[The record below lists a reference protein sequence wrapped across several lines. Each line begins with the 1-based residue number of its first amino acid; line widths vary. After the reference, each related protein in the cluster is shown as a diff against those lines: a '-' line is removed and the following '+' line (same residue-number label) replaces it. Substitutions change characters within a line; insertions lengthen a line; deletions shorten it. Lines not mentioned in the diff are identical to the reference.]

1 MRAPLSLPPHEDTTK
16 GRQSGNPESGP
27 YYTLNHR
34 RLDLGLAGL
43 QNQENKSLQLMS
55 CAIHSNL
62 WQQPAWR
69 TLPSLQPVRTLS
81 PLVAFLCLSTC
92 RTSVGGQADLQPAW
106 GKGRGCASQGGF
118 QKLIARAVPRGH
130 CWPPLPALPT
140 TMGSRGWGWVWFCLE
155 GSRPQVSVHFQN
167 RSLRRNWEGG
177 RASWTFT
184 V

>member
-1 MRAPLSLPPHEDTTK
+1 MPLRAPLSLPPHEDTTK
-16 GRQSGNPESGP
+16 GRQSGNQESGP

-69 TLPSLQPVRTLS
+69 TLPSLQPVHTLS

-92 RTSVGGQADLQPAW
+92 RTSVGWSGRPPASM
-106 GKGRGCASQGGF
+106 GKGEGLC
-118 QKLIARAVPRGH
+118 LPRGL
-130 CWPPLPALPT
+130 PEADRQGSPQGPLLAT
-140 TMGSRGWGWVWFCLE
+140 TPCTAYHDGQPWLGLGLVLS
-155 GSRPQVSVHFQN
+155 
-167 RSLRRNWEGG
+167 
-177 RASWTFT
+177 
-184 V
+184 